1 MEESILPNIINM
13 QTSRVLDIIDIG
25 IFELNSDLQC
35 LYCNKYVIDYFDITN
50 RNDIIY
56 IINHMIN
63 NLHSDD
69 IVIEKKKCEDFIKN
83 LIESDSVCKIFHK
96 KTNSYKWIKIKRR
109 IKKTYDQSM
118 REKDEFNITYLYVFE
133 NIDNLKKIEIDLR
146 ESKNKIENAYN
157 HKAIFLANMSHE
169 IRTPLNGIIGML
181 TLLENTSLNSD
192 QKDYIDMLRECSI
205 NLMTIINDI
214 LDYSKLEAGKINL
227 DIKCIDLR
235 HCIETTNDIL
245 LSKIY
250 EKNIDYNYNIDTAIP
265 KLIDADSNRLKQILL
280 NLLNNS
286 IKFIDNKNNPSIF
299 LDVTLE
305 ESELKLPIRKGDEIN
320 IKFSITDTGCGIDYN
335 DRDKLFKSFSQIE
348 NQLTN
353 RINQGTGLGLAI
365 SKQLID
371 LMGGD
376 IWLDW
381 SEINKGSR
389 FCFTI
394 KAKSCSCNDYDEV
407 MDDINITYKLF
418 RGANVFI
425 LDDKRENRLGLSEM
439 VKKWEM
445 IPYTYSDPK
454 EALYFLK
461 LNHIHF
467 DIGFVDICMPEMGG
481 RDFAFNLKQQ
491 SINNNMEM
499 IPLIALSSL
508 GDNLKNDSSQYFKA
522 HLIKPVKESKLK
534 KICNE
539 ILLSRQY
546 KDKNDD
552 NLFLSSDKDS
562 HKNITLNKYLSD
574 NELNL
579 NSIKDTITIIL
590 VEDIQINQKVI
601 MNFLTKMG
609 FKNIDIAEN
618 GRQCLEMMSIKKYD
632 IVFLDIRMPV
642 LNGEIVI
649 KYILDY
655 YKNLS
660 STMIPFS
667 KRSLEGYQNQT
678 TNLLFNND
686 NIKNREVTYHNYR
699 LLNGTKP
706 YIVAVTAYSLKEDR
720 EKYLSIGFDDYIPKP
735 ININELRNCI
745 NKFIEK
751 MLHN

>member
-1 MEESILPNIINM
+1 MEGSSDLINTSSI
-13 QTSRVLDIIDIG
+13 LDIIEIG
-25 IFELNSDLQC
+25 IFEFNENLQC
-35 LYCNKYVIDYFDITN
+35 IYSNK
-50 RNDIIY
+50 Y
-56 IINHMIN
+56 IINYLDIKDSEQINIKNHIIN

-69 IVIEKKKCEDFIKN
+69 LIIEQQKCEDFIN
-83 LIESDSVCKIFHK
+83 NHIESDSICRILHK
-96 KTNSYKWIKIKRR
+96 KTDNYKWIKLKRK
-109 IKKTYDQSM
+109 INKKNNSSLS
-118 REKDEFNITYLYVFE
+118 FLYILE
-133 NIDNLKKIEIDLR
+133 DIDDLKRTESDLR
-146 ESKNKIENAYN
+146 ESKNKAETAYN

-181 TLLENTSLNSD
+181 TLLENTNLNSD

-235 HCIETTNDIL
+235 NCIETTNDIL

-250 EKNIDYNYNIDTAIP
+250 EKNIDYNYSISTSIP

-286 IKFIDNKNNPSIF
+286 IKFTDNNDKNNPTIF
-299 LDVTLE
+299 LDVSLVE
-305 ESELKLPIRKGDEIN
+305 NDIKYPISKGDDIK
-320 IKFSITDTGCGIDYN
+320 IKFSVNDTGCGIEYN
-335 DRDKLFKSFSQIE
+335 ERDKLFKSFSQIE

-353 RINQGTGLGLAI
+353 KINQGTGLGLAI
-365 SKQLID
+365 SKQLVE
-371 LMGGD
+371 LMDGD

-381 SEINKGSR
+381 SEPNKGSR

-394 KAKSCSCNDYDEV
+394 KAKSCSCSEYDEV
-407 MDDINITYKLF
+407 MDDINIMHKLF

-461 LNHIHF
+461 LNYIHF
-467 DIGFVDICMPEMGG
+467 DIGFVDICMPEMDG
-481 RDFAFNLKQQ
+481 RDFAYNLKQQ
-491 SINNNMEM
+491 CIVNNIEM

-508 GDNLKNDSSQYFKA
+508 GDTINNDSSQYFKA
-522 HLIKPVKESKLK
+522 HLIKPVKESRLK

-539 ILLSRQY
+539 ILLTRQY
-546 KDKNDD
+546 KDKDNDYLYHSD
-552 NLFLSSDKDS
+552 NDK
-562 HKNITLNKYLSD
+562 HLNMTLNKYISD

-579 NSIKDTITIIL
+579 NSIKDSIKVML
-590 VEDIQINQKVI
+590 VEDILINQRVVI
-601 MNFLTKMG
+601 SFLNKIG
-609 FKNIDIAEN
+609 FKNIEIAEN
-618 GRQCLEMMSIKKYD
+618 GKQCLEMMTTKKYD
-632 IVFLDIRMPV
+632 LVFLDIRMPI

-649 KYILDY
+649 KYISDY
-655 YKNLS
+655 YKKANTHNS
-660 STMIPFS
+660 QPINQHIYST
-667 KRSLEGYQNQT
+667 NQR
-678 TNLLFNND
+678 D
-686 NIKNREVTYHNYR
+686 KEIIKNKEIQYQTIVSRNYK
-699 LLNGTKP
+699 LLNPIKP
-706 YIVAVTAYSLKEDR
+706 YIVAVTAYSLKEDK

-735 ININELRNCI
+735 ININDLRNCI